1 MAEKFFDLQPTLT
14 GNSIYLRPLQIEDAE
29 GLYKVASDPLIWEQH
44 PSPMRYE
51 RAVFDAEIFQTGLA
65 SQSTLV
71 AVDSKTNE
79 IIGSSRYYD
88 VDAKRREIAV
98 GFTFLSRLHWG
109 GLVNAEMKD
118 LMLSHA
124 FNWAKRVWFHVG
136 IDNIRSQKAME
147 KIGGKLSH
155 TAPRTLNG
163 TPVMHC
169 YYYIDA
175 D

>member
-1 MAEKFFDLQPTLT
+1 MEKKLLDLQPTLF
-14 GNSIYLRPLQIEDAE
+14 GNSIYLRPLQNEDAE
-29 GLYKVASDPLIWEQH
+29 GLYKVANDPLIWEQH

-51 RAVFDAEIFQTGLA
+51 RAVFEAEIFQSGLA

-71 AVDSKTNE
+71 AVDSKTDE

-88 VDAKRREIAV
+88 VNAKNRDIAI

-136 IDNIRSQKAME
+136 IDNIRSQKVME
-147 KIGGKLSH
+147 KIGAKLSH
-155 TAPRTLNG
+155 TEPKILNRIS
-163 TPVMHC
+163 TIHC

>member
-1 MAEKFFDLQPTLT
+1 MPENFFELQPTLF

-44 PSPMRYE
+44 PSPLRHQ
-51 RAVFDAEIFQTGLA
+51 RVVFDAEIFKTGLA

-71 AVDSKTNE
+71 AVDSKTDE

-88 VDAKRREIAV
+88 VDTKHRENAI
-98 GFTFLSRLHWG
+98 GFTFLARSHWG
-109 GLVNAEMKD
+109 GNVNAEMED
-118 LMLSHA
+118 LMLTHA
-124 FNWAKRVWFHVG
+124 FKWAKRVWFHVG
-136 IDNIRSQKAME
+136 IDNIRSLKAME

-163 TPVMHC
+163 SPVMHC
-169 YYYIDA
+169 YYFIDA